1 MVIVNYND
9 IKNAL
14 SLIENP
20 ADKLEF
26 VMDLGKNLPD
36 IPKNAQCTEILGCA
50 SFVEICQKSGRFYGY
65 ADSLMVRGIVAIIL
79 SMVDG
84 KSVNEIK
91 KIDMD
96 AEFKRLNLNFGAARL
111 NGIQSMI
118 SFFKNL

>member
-1 MVIVNYND
+1 MKYSD

-20 ADKLEF
+20 VDKLEF
-26 VMDLGKNLPD
+26 VMDLGKSLESVPEDAKCN
-36 IPKNAQCTEILGCA
+36 EIFGCA
-50 SFVEICQKSGRFYGY
+50 SFVQICEKDGRFYGR
-65 ADSLMVRGIVAIIL
+65 ADSMMVRGIVAIIL

-84 KSVNEIK
+84 KTHEQIK
-91 KIDMD
+91 QMD
-96 AEFKRLNLNFGAARL
+96 LLGEFNSLNLNFGAGRL